1 MNPLLPRYFFMPDAE
16 ARVMSDGRLYLYG
29 SQDISGEKD
38 YCSKE
43 YHVFSTNDPKL
54 EKWKDH
60 GVSVSNTIEN
70 AAIPSEP
77 DVKLYAPDCIYRDGK
92 YYLYVCGANKFEVVM
107 ESDKPEGPFTN
118 ARQIIG
124 ANGDGIDPAVFVD
137 DDGQAYYFWGQFR
150 LKGAK
155 LKDDMATLDSDSI
168 KDSILTEMEHGF
180 HEGASIRKNGG
191 KYYMVYTDVSSGR
204 ATRLSYAMADSPL
217 GPYKKSGTI
226 IDNIYCDPK
235 TWNNH
240 GSIECFCGQWYV
252 FYHRSSQNSRTS
264 RRVCV
269 EPIYFNDDGTI
280 NEVEM
285 TSQGA
290 SSPVNGFGKIDAS
303 VACRMKGNV
312 YISPENQA
320 CNSEAEVNEILV
332 NGGGGNWIEDWAE
345 YRYVDLHDGAS
356 SWKLRGMG
364 QGSIHVM
371 IEDYGIIGTLN
382 INTSCFTE
390 FTGLLTQKVI
400 GIKTVWL
407 LMDGQELSVD
417 WFGFEK

>member
-16 ARVMSDGRLYLYG
+16 ARVMPDGRLYLYG
-29 SQDISGEKD
+29 SQDISGEKG

-43 YHVFSTNDPKL
+43 YHVFSTDDPKL
-54 EKWKDH
+54 EKWIDH
-60 GVSVSNTIEN
+60 GVSVSNTLEN
-70 AAIPSEP
+70 AAIPFEP

-92 YYLYVCGANKFEVVM
+92 YYLYVCGATKFEVVM
-107 ESDKPEGPFTN
+107 ESDNPEGPFTN
-118 ARQIIG
+118 VRQIIG
-124 ANGDGIDPAVFVD
+124 ANGDGIDPAAFVD

-155 LKDDMATLDSDSI
+155 LKEDMATLDSDSI

-217 GPYKKSGTI
+217 GPYKKGGTI

-269 EPIYFNDDGTI
+269 EPIYFNEDGTI
-280 NEVEM
+280 NKVEM

-290 SSPVNGFGKIDAS
+290 SSPVNGFDKIDAS

-332 NGGGGNWIEDWAE
+332 NGGGGNLIEDWAE

-364 QGSIHVM
+364 QGNIHVM
-371 IEDYGIIGTLN
+371 IEDYGMIGTLHV
-382 INTSCFTE
+382 NTDCFTE
-390 FTGLLTQKVI
+390 FTGLLTQKVV

-407 LMDGQELSVD
+407 LMDGQALSVD
-417 WFGFEK
+417 WFGFEP